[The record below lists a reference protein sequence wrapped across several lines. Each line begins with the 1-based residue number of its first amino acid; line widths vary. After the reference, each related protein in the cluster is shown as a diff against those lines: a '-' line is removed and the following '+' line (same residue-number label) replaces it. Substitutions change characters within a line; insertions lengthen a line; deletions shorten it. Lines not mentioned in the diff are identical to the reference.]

1 MQSLLR
7 VEARVLDYVLELV
20 VELVVAAGINV
31 LEVVVMTVH

>member
-20 VELVVAAGINV
+20 VELVVAARINV

>member
-1 MQSLLR
+1 MQSLLH

-20 VELVVAAGINV
+20 VELVVAARINV

>member
-7 VEARVLDYVLELV
+7 VEVRVLDYVLGLV
-20 VELVVAAGINV
+20 VELVVAAKINV